1 MSPASSPVLDHH
13 GRIMFFCRACGAPIT
28 YDDFFELGLRMP
40 DAGEAKEEF
49 CDAEL
54 LDGVEHVDCLKA
66 ARAG

>member
-1 MSPASSPVLDHH
+1 MSRLSSPVLDQY

-28 YDDFFELGLRMP
+28 QDDLFELGLRLP
-40 DAGEAKEEF
+40 DAGETKEEF
-49 CDAEL
+49 CDREL